1 MSELAKI
8 TKEDI
13 TKVEDLRLTT
23 SQLNLV
29 LKKTP
34 KPYIYE
40 RPAKG
45 GGTWKFVTGG
55 YVKKVLNLMFGWDWS
70 FEVVEHKFDLEIG
83 QAYVLGKLTFPV
95 GQNKVTKMQFG
106 RVDIKFKRGTK
117 FPLDIGNDLKAATTD
132 ALKKCAAELGIAAD
146 IYNAREFR
154 EIEIKSEPTT
164 KEKMQELK
172 DYLVENMDTLSSED
186 IQIIRDGIK
195 NNDVKL
201 YNRIII

>member
-1 MSELAKI
+1 
-8 TKEDI
+8 
-13 TKVEDLRLTT
+13 
-23 SQLNLV
+23 
-29 LKKTP
+29 
-34 KPYIYE
+34 
-40 RPAKG
+40 
-45 GGTWKFVTGG
+45 
-55 YVKKVLNLMFGWDWS
+55 
-70 FEVVEHKFDLEIG
+70 
-83 QAYVLGKLTFPV
+83 
-95 GQNKVTKMQFG
+95 MQFG